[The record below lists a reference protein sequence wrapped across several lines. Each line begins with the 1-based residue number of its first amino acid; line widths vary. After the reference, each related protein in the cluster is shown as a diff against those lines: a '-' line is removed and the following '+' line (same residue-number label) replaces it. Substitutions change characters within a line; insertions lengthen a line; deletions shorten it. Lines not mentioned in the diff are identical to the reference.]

1 MGVGCVAAWSGCF
14 TRLLL
19 SYSCSMLAAF
29 LLAAPKYDKV
39 TRTKARVLQV
49 AKKLQSMAK

>member
-1 MGVGCVAAWSGCF
+1 MGVRCVAAWSVCF
-14 TRLLL
+14 MRLLL
-19 SYSCSMLAAF
+19 SFRCSMLAGF

-49 AKKLQSMAK
+49 VKKLQSMAK